1 MKIELKKFKDKACKA
16 VLFVNILYL
25 VLAIGL
31 KVKAD
36 DLTEVPWTLRLSL
49 IFKLM
54 LSDWSRAPL
63 YQHQFENHL

>member
-1 MKIELKKFKDKACKA
+1 MKIEFKKFKDKACKA

-36 DLTEVPWTLRLSL
+36 DLTKVPWTLRLSK

-54 LSDWSRAPL
+54 LSD
-63 YQHQFENHL
+63 